1 MNRKFTQWLTAWG
14 KQNVPAIDKA
24 VITLVGLHVARGHD
38 ALSVAQIAGL
48 TRSSARVVTRAL
60 GVAQGLG
67 FLRVAREA
75 SGGKGRTWALS
86 LPEDV

>member
-38 ALSVAQIAGL
+38 ALGVAQIAGL
-48 TRSSARVVTRAL
+48 TRSSARVVRRAL
-60 GVAQGLG
+60 TEAQSLG
-67 FLRVAREA
+67 FLHIVRE
-75 SGGKGRTWALS
+75 SRGSKGRTWALA
-86 LPEDV
+86 LPEGA